1 MKRRVLIIGLDG
13 ASFTVLKPLVD
24 SGALPNMGRLLD
36 KGASGELRS
45 TVPPVTGP
53 AWASFMTGKL
63 PGKHGVYDFVRPV
76 KGDVGREV
84 ISYNAIKS
92 ETIFDVLTAN
102 GKKSGAVNVPL
113 TYPFPNVDGYVVAGL
128 LTPKSVPSISSPAG
142 LIDEIRDDI
151 GEYVM
156 DVWWERFGKDKIKQF
171 LDRLRVCTE
180 QRIKAIR
187 HVQGR
192 LDWDFFITVFIGT
205 DRIQHWLWDYIAP
218 EESFASRSAADR
230 EINRLVVDYYKR
242 IDCFLGETMDTLDKG
257 TTLLV
262 ISDHGFGPLKGK
274 VHINEWLAERGYL
287 AFDGDKLAGLRK
299 SAQQKKRL
307 KKVVKT
313 VDVFDLW
320 GRVASKMIKKNKRLS
335 FYSFLHCINW
345 EKTRAYSASNTEQG
359 IYINLKGREAE
370 GQVAPGEEYESVR
383 DGLIKELKAYREPA
397 TGEPMVSSIQKG
409 EDVYSGPYL
418 DEAPDIIFFLREG
431 EYIADVQPSESVLVE
446 RGWDTS
452 FGSHRFE
459 GILMAYGADI
469 RAGRVS
475 GARLVDIAPTLLNII
490 GLPIND
496 DMDGVVLKDIFNK
509 GFLKD
514 NKPSYTSPSGGK
526 DVLGSG
532 YDSDEAA
539 ELESQLKGLGYL

>member
-1 MKRRVLIIGLDG
+1 MKRKVLIIGLDG
-13 ASFTVLKPLVD
+13 ASFTVLKPLVK
-24 SGALPNMGRLLD
+24 SGVLPNMGRLLE

-92 ETIFDVLTAN
+92 ETIFDILTAK

-128 LTPKSVPSISSPAG
+128 LTPKSVPSISSPAS

-156 DVWWERFGKDKIKQF
+156 DVWWERFGKDRIKQF

-218 EESFASRSAADR
+218 EESFASRSAAER
-230 EINRLVVDYYKR
+230 EINRLVLDYYKR
-242 IDCFLGETMDTLDKG
+242 IDGFLGETMDTLDKG

-320 GRVASKMIKKNKRLS
+320 GRVASKMIKRNKRLS
-335 FYSFLHCINW
+335 FYSFLHCIDW
-345 EKTRAYSASNTEQG
+345 GKTRAYSASNTEQG

-383 DGLIKELKAYREPA
+383 AGLIKELEAYREPS
-397 TGEPMVSSIQKG
+397 TGEPMVSSIHKG

-418 DEAPDIIFFLREG
+418 AEAPDIIFFLREG
-431 EYIADVQPSESVLVE
+431 EYIADVQPSERVLVE

-459 GILMAYGADI
+459 GILMAYGDDI
-469 RAGRVS
+469 RAGTVS
-475 GARLVDIAPTLLNII
+475 GARLVDIAPTLLNVI

-514 NKPSYTSPSGGK
+514 NSPSYTSPSGGK
-526 DVLGSG
+526 DLKGSG

>member
-13 ASFTVLKPLVD
+13 ASFTVLRPLVD

-53 AWASFMTGKL
+53 AWASFMTGKH

-92 ETIFDVLTAN
+92 ETIFDMLTAN
-102 GKKSGAVNVPL
+102 GKKTGAVNVPL
-113 TYPFPNVDGYVVAGL
+113 TYPFPHVDGYVVAGL
-128 LTPKSVPSISSPAG
+128 LTPKSVSSISSPEG
-142 LIDEIRDDI
+142 LIDEIREDI

-187 HVQGR
+187 NVQGR
-192 LDWDFFITVFIGT
+192 FDWDFFITVFIGT

-218 EESFASRSAADR
+218 EEDFASRSAEDR

-242 IDCFLGETMDTLDKG
+242 IDRFLGETMDTLDKG

-262 ISDHGFGPLKGK
+262 ISDHGFGPAKGR
-274 VHINEWLAERGYL
+274 VHINEWLCEKGYL
-287 AFDGDKLAGLRK
+287 FFDKAALSNLRK
-299 SAQQKKRL
+299 KAARKMSIKKA
-307 KKVVKT
+307 VKRM
-313 VDVFDLW
+313 DVLDLW
-320 GRVASKMIKKNKRLS
+320 GRVASKMVKKNKRLS
-335 FYSFLHCINW
+335 FYSFLHCIDW

-359 IYINLKGREAE
+359 IYINLKGREA
-370 GQVAPGEEYESVR
+370 GGKVSPGEEFESVR
-383 DGLIKELKAYREPA
+383 DALIRELEAFMEPA
-397 TGEPMVSSIQKG
+397 TGEPMISSIHKR

-418 DEAPDIIFFLREG
+418 DDAPDIIFLLRG
-431 EYIADVQPSESVLVE
+431 GAYVADVQPSDCVLE
-446 RGWDTS
+446 PRSWSTS

-459 GILMAYGADI
+459 GVLMAYGNDI
-469 RAGRVS
+469 RAGKVN

-490 GLPIND
+490 GIPIND

-509 GFLKD
+509 GFIK
-514 NKPSYTSPSGGK
+514 NNRPSYRSPSGGK
-526 DVLGSG
+526 DVKGTG
-532 YDSDEAA
+532 YDSDEKA